1 MRKLAVVVLALAALL
16 VGSVSSGEAWTRGDH
31 FRGGHFRGG
40 HFRGPHVSVGI
51 GPVWGP
57 GIWWG
62 WPGPYWSYPY
72 PYYAPPVVVQ
82 QEPPVY
88 IQQSPPAAPQPEA
101 QQYWYYCEEAK
112 AYYPYVQQ
120 CPKGWMTVVPTP
132 PPGFSS
138 PPGQ

>member
-1 MRKLAVVVLALAALL
+1 MRKLAVVVLALAVLL
-16 VGSVSSGEAWTRGDH
+16 VGSVSSGEASG
-31 FRGGHFRGG
+31 RGGHFRGG
-40 HFRGPHVSVGI
+40 HGPRVSVGI
-51 GPVWGP
+51 GVWGP
-57 GIWWG
+57 GLWWG
-62 WPGPYWSYPY
+62 WPGPYWAPYSYPYPYGY

-132 PPGFSS
+132 PPGSS
-138 PPGQ
+138 STPGQ

>member
-1 MRKLAVVVLALAALL
+1 MRKLAVVVLALAVLL
-16 VGSVSSGEAWTRGDH
+16 VGSVSSGEASG
-31 FRGGHFRGG
+31 RGGHFRGG
-40 HFRGPHVSVGI
+40 HGPRVSVGI
-51 GPVWGP
+51 GVWGP
-57 GIWWG
+57 GLWWG
-62 WPGPYWSYPY
+62 WPGPYWAPYPYPYGY

-88 IQQSPPAAPQPEA
+88 IQQAPPAAPQPEA

-132 PPGFSS
+132 PPGSS
-138 PPGQ
+138 STPGQ